1 MAKVN
6 KESKTGVLTWV
17 SDDKKSFKVNDG
29 DVYYNYNKQ
38 SSDSMTFPKGSEIVV
53 EYTPWSSPDG
63 KVQRNYVNAV
73 TSSNDQMDADID
85 KAVGDYN
92 AAQEKERAL
101 QSKYPMTDTQTSI
114 VRQTCLKAAVELNKA
129 GDRSGDK
136 VSVDDVLVDAALFED
151 WVNR

>member
-17 SDDKKSFKVNDG
+17 SEDKKSFKVNDG

-63 KVQRNYVNAV
+63 KVQRNYVNSV

-92 AAQEKERAL
+92 VAQEKERAL

-114 VRQTCLKAAVELNKA
+114 VRQSCLKASVEFNKA
-129 GDRSGDK
+129 HIDNGKKISLN
-136 VSVDDVLVDAALFED
+136 DVLVDAALFED